1 MALFSRM
8 AAISLRFWRIM
19 LSRVTISHPLA
30 ATWGIQS
37 VSSTSGRAIRARC
50 PVPLVDD
57 GSRVAG
63 VGDVVAEIAED
74 LAEPEYV
81 SVDVEADM
89 RRPRGHAAARCDNS

>member
-1 MALFSRM
+1 M
-8 AAISLRFWRIM
+8 AAISFRFWMIM

-30 ATWGIQS
+30 ATSGIQS
-37 VSSTSGRAIRARC
+37 VSSRSGQGTRAL
-50 PVPLVDD
+50 LVDD

-81 SVDVEADM
+81 SVDVEADLCC
-89 RRPRGHAAARCDNS
+89 PQAHAAARCDNS